1 MDQYGDLTVFKMA
14 AVRHVDFFKLKLFNG
29 HSRGETLDFQK
40 FEILTVAALK
50 QVNLPH
56 LAKFYQNRS
65 SGH

>member
-1 MDQYGDLTVFKMA
+1 MLIFL
-14 AVRHVDFFKLKLFNG
+14 KLKLFNG

-40 FEILTVAALK
+40 FEILMVAALK